1 MRQKILSGAL
11 LAGLITLGWAGF
23 VRTPSAY
30 ADDGGKNIKV
40 LKGMSKADLKKT
52 MKGIA
57 TALGTTCDGCHNED
71 NMAED
76 TPKKEKARE
85 MMLMVQSINKT
96 YFKGEQR
103 VSCITCHNGKLE
115 PKKP

>member
-30 ADDGGKNIKV
+30 AEDGGKNIKV

-57 TALGTTCDGCHNED
+57 TALGVQCDNCHEPED
-71 NMAED
+71 MSKD

-85 MMLMVQSINKT
+85 MMLMVQGINKT
-96 YFKGEQR
+96 YFKGEQK
-103 VSCITCHNGKLE
+103 VACITCHNGKPE

>member
-1 MRQKILSGAL
+1 MRQKMLSGAI
-11 LAGLITLGWAGF
+11 LAGLLTLGWAGF
-23 VRTPSAY
+23 VRAPNAY
-30 ADDGGKNIKV
+30 AEDGGTNIKV

-57 TALGTTCDGCHNED
+57 TALGFQCDGCHDTD
-71 NMAED
+71 NMAKD

-85 MMLMVQSINKT
+85 MMLMVESINKT
-96 YFKGEQR
+96 YFKGEKR
-103 VSCITCHNGKLE
+103 VGCITCHNGKNE